1 MKYGQSMLLW
11 ESVPQ
16 VDGIFAKEIPV
27 LDCYQAQGDRKK
39 RGSVV
44 VYPGGGYGVRAA
56 HEGVTIANWLN
67 YIGINAYVA
76 HYRVAPHKHPSPL
89 MDAQRAIRQV
99 RKLNQEEGQE
109 NEKVGIIGFSAGGH
123 LAACVATMHDQQHYD
138 AVDELDKE
146 FSARPDAAILCYPVA
161 SFGKYTH
168 QGSKNNL
175 LGENADDAFVN
186 KMSPE
191 HSVNAATPPCFL
203 WHTAADTAVPV
214 QNSLLFS
221 MALAD
226 HKIPFEM
233 HVYPE
238 GHHGLGT
245 ISQQYQEVCMDWT
258 NACQKWLQK
267 LGF

>member
-1 MKYGQSMLLW
+1 MKYGQSVLLW
-11 ESVPQ
+11 EKVPE
-16 VDGIFAKEIPV
+16 VDGIFPKEIPV

-44 VYPGGGYGVRAA
+44 VYPGGGYTTRAP
-56 HEGVTIANWLN
+56 HEGITIANWLN

-76 HYRVAPHKHPSPL
+76 HYRVAPHKHPAPL
-89 MDAQRAIRQV
+89 MDAQRAVRMV
-99 RKLNQEEGQE
+99 RKINEDEGQD
-109 NEKVGIIGFSAGGH
+109 NQLVGIIGFSAGGH
-123 LAACVATMHDQQHYD
+123 LACCVSTMHNQQHYD
-138 AVDELDKE
+138 LVDSVDQY
-146 FSARPDAAILCYPVA
+146 SCRPDAAILCYPVA

-175 LGENADDAFVN
+175 LGDRLELTER
-186 KMSPE
+186 MSPE
-191 HSVNAATPPCFL
+191 NSVDETTPPCFL

-214 QNSLLFS
+214 QNSLLFG

-226 HKIPFEM
+226 HKVPFEM
-233 HVYPE
+233 HVYPD

-258 NACQKWLQK
+258 NACQKWLCR